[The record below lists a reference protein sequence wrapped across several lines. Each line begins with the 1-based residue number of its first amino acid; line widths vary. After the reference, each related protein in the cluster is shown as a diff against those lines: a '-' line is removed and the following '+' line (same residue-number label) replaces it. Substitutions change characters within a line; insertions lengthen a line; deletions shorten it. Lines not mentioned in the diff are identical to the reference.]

1 VSREG
6 GDEFVMILPDL
17 ERPEHARVVADK
29 ILTDL
34 SRPVEIGGQEIHVT
48 PSIGISHYPNDA
60 TDVHQLL
67 KHADNAMYQA
77 KDAGRNTVRFF
88 TNDLNFLLSKRLEIE
103 GRLRKAIENEEFFLR
118 YQPQVDIAS
127 GRICGMEALIRWNDP
142 QKGEI
147 FPKDF
152 IFVAEE
158 LGLIVPIGEWV
169 FRTACKQIRQWADDG
184 LVPVTV
190 SINISPRQFMSRKL
204 VSTLL
209 QIVRETGADPHHI
222 ELEITE
228 TMIMRNVEQSIETLS
243 RLRSVGMHVAVDDF
257 GVGYSSLS
265 QLKRLPASSMKIDR
279 SFIMN
284 VPDDAS
290 SGSITEAIIAM
301 AKRLKL
307 RCIAEGVE
315 THEQLDFLRAN
326 HCEAFQ
332 GYLFSRPVTALE
344 ATAMLR
350 AQAATPT
357 TQPQS
362 AVG

>member
-1 VSREG
+1 MRAWSPTRSSSSW
-6 GDEFVMILPDL
+6 
-17 ERPEHARVVADK
+17 H
-29 ILTDL
+29 
-34 SRPVEIGGQEIHVT
+34 
-48 PSIGISHYPNDA
+48 A

-77 KDAGRNTVRFF
+77 KDAGRNTIRFF

-103 GRLRKAIENEEFFLR
+103 SRLRKAIENEEFFLR
-118 YQPQVDIAS
+118 YQPQVELDT
-127 GRICGMEALIRWNDP
+127 GRISGMEALIRWNDP
-142 QKGEI
+142 QKGEV

-152 IFVAEE
+152 IFIAEE

-169 FRTACKQIRQWADDG
+169 FRTACLQLRQWEVDR
-184 LVPVTV
+184 LPPVTV
-190 SINISPRQFMSRKL
+190 SINISPRQFMSRHL
-204 VSTLL
+204 VTNLL
-209 QIVRETGADPHHI
+209 SIVKETGADPRRI

-243 RLRSVGMHVAVDDF
+243 KLRATGMLVAVDDF

-284 VPDDAS
+284 LPDDAS

-315 THEQLDFLRAN
+315 NRAQLDFLRDN

-332 GYLFSRPVTALE
+332 GYLFSRPVTSLE
-344 ATAMLR
+344 ATAMLK
-350 AQAATPT
+350 AQFATDGQAA
-357 TQPQS
+357 
-362 AVG
+362 ARAAAAR